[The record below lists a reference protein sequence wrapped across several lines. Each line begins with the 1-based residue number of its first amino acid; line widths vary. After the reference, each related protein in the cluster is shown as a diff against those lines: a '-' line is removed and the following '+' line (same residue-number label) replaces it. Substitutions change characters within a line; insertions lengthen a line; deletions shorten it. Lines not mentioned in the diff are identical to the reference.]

1 MMYKHLN
8 WDSIFFGFP
17 TARIDGDFIK
27 PGILEKILNQLILKN
42 YKLVYL
48 FTNSSNLEIIK
59 YIQKLEGKLVDE
71 KITFR
76 LQLTSFRNVQNDDNI
91 ISYQI
96 QEPNKELNELAIE
109 SGKYSRFRI
118 DNGFSK
124 GIYEKL
130 YTQWIT
136 NSTLRLNADEVFVY
150 QIGNKIKGMIT
161 LSEKQQSVSIGLF
174 AVAQDSQGLGI
185 GHKLVNRTIHYC
197 QAKGIENL
205 EVVTQNTNK
214 IACDF
219 YKKIG
224 FKILNIKNVYHF
236 WLK

>member
-8 WDSIFFGFP
+8 WDSDFFGFP

-27 PGILEKILNQLILKN
+27 PDILEKILNQLILKN

-48 FTNSSNLEIIK
+48 FTNSSDPEIIK
-59 YIQKLEGKLVDE
+59 YIQKHEGKLVDE

-76 LQLTSFRNVQNDDNI
+76 LQLTSARNVQYDNNI
-91 ISYQI
+91 ISYPV
-96 QEPNKELNELAIE
+96 QEPNEELIELAIE
-109 SGKYSRFRI
+109 SGKYSRYRI
-118 DNGFSK
+118 DNGFIK
-124 GIYEKL
+124 GTYEKL

-136 NSTLRLNADEVFVY
+136 NSTLRLIADEVFVY
-150 QIGNKIKGMIT
+150 HTGNKIKGMIT
-161 LSEKQQSVSIGLF
+161 LSEKQQIGCIGLI

-185 GHKLVNRTIHYC
+185 GKKMVNWTIHYYHS
-197 QAKGIENL
+197 KGIESL
-205 EVVTQNTNK
+205 DVVTQNANK
-214 IACDF
+214 NACDF

-224 FKILNIKNVYHF
+224 FKILNIKKVYHF

>member
-8 WDSIFFGFP
+8 WDSDFFGFP

-27 PGILEKILNQLILKN
+27 PEILEKILNQLILKN
-42 YKLVYL
+42 YRLVYL

-59 YIQKLEGKLVDE
+59 YIQKLGGKLVDE

-76 LQLTSFRNVQNDDNI
+76 LQLTSFRNVQYDDNI

-136 NSTLRLNADEVFVY
+136 NSTLRLIADEVFVY
-150 QIGNKIKGMIT
+150 QTGNKIKGMIT
-161 LSEKQQSVSIGLF
+161 LSEKQQVGSIGLI

-185 GHKLVNRTIHYC
+185 GKKLVN
-197 QAKGIENL
+197 
-205 EVVTQNTNK
+205 
-214 IACDF
+214 
-219 YKKIG
+219 
-224 FKILNIKNVYHF
+224 
-236 WLK
+236 

>member
-8 WDSIFFGFP
+8 WDSDFFGFP
-17 TARIDGDFIK
+17 TARIDGDFMK
-27 PGILEKILNQLILKN
+27 LDILEKILNQLILKN

-48 FTNSSNLEIIK
+48 FIDPSNLEIIRL
-59 YIQKLEGKLVDE
+59 IQKFEGKLVDD

-76 LQLTSFRNVQNDDNI
+76 LRLTSFRNVQYDNNI
-91 ISYQI
+91 ISYPV
-96 QEPNKELNELAIE
+96 QEPNEELIELAIE
-109 SGKYSRFRI
+109 SGKYSRFRT
-118 DNGFSK
+118 DNCFSK

-136 NSTLRLNADEVFVY
+136 NSTLRLNAEEVFVY
-150 QIGNKIKGMIT
+150 QTGNKIKGMIT
-161 LSEKQQSVSIGLF
+161 LTEKQQIGNIGLI

-185 GHKLVNRTIHYC
+185 GKKLVNRTIHYFHS
-197 QAKGIENL
+197 KGIESL
-205 EVVTQNTNK
+205 DVVTQNANK
-214 IACDF
+214 DACDF